1 MRAREAAAVV
11 LGGWVG
17 VGAFR
22 VAATRGVACS
32 RVDVMVAEERMFVG
46 AECGMVVVQLPAA
59 WRPARRRPDQ
69 RGPCPKPQASTLSLS
84 PSLLAL
90 HCDLARFASCARL

>member
-1 MRAREAAAVV
+1 MRAREAGTVV
-11 LGGWVG
+11 FGGWVG
-17 VGAFR
+17 AGAFR

-69 RGPCPKPQASTLSLS
+69 RGACPKPKAPGLNPLTLCLSSSPTSL
-84 PSLLAL
+84 
-90 HCDLARFASCARL
+90 